1 MNEADRQ
8 QRVRPSCLKDRRGD
22 ARDRSVRL
30 IVSKLEN
37 PVTGETYRRELE
49 EGFSGK
55 SGADGHRRSMIFGV
69 EFSAEQNAALADDEK
84 SPRWDLNPPQ

>member
-1 MNEADRQ
+1 M
-8 QRVRPSCLKDRRGD
+8 
-22 ARDRSVRL
+22 
-30 IVSKLEN
+30 
-37 PVTGETYRRELE
+37 TGETYRRELE

-84 SPRWDLNPPQ
+84 SPRWDLNPPQREEYDSDRWYALALRQYADRLIARS